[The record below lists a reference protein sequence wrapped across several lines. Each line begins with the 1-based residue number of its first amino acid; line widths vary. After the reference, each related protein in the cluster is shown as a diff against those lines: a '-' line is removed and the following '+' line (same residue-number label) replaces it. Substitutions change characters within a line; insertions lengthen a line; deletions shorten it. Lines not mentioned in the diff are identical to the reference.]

1 MWWGLDKVDIPGFGP
16 WCTVSRAKWILS
28 RSFCKFCNI
37 FQKFQHVHKR
47 IMGQFVKG
55 NHDDLIKPKTGE
67 IFAFPKYSVA
77 QP

>member
-1 MWWGLDKVDIPGFGP
+1 
-16 WCTVSRAKWILS
+16 
-28 RSFCKFCNI
+28 
-37 FQKFQHVHKR
+37 
-47 IMGQFVKG
+47 MGQFVKG